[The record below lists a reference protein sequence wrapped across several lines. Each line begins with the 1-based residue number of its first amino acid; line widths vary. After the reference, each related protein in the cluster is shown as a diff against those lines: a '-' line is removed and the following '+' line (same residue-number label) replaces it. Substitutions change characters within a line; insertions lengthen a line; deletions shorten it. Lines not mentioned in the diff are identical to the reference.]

1 MKPLTG
7 NITNYTL
14 NGIIDIMR
22 QILKN
27 RKRRRNLKL
36 YYDTPIIKEN
46 ILRALTSLREILKDF
61 NNFSIHELSK
71 KRFQTTCK
79 RRITT
84 HAEHSLFYWK
94 ENQIISQVAKF
105 DWVSWV
111 NGVSGTLDFNRFQE
125 LTDFIVV
132 ILSLSLLLT
141 LTGRVKYRWHFR
153 FALGW
158 LYRLPRHLI
167 HC

>member
-84 HAEHSLFYWK
+84 HAEHSLFY
-94 ENQIISQVAKF
+94 
-105 DWVSWV
+105 
-111 NGVSGTLDFNRFQE
+111 
-125 LTDFIVV
+125 
-132 ILSLSLLLT
+132 
-141 LTGRVKYRWHFR
+141 
-153 FALGW
+153 
-158 LYRLPRHLI
+158 
-167 HC
+167 